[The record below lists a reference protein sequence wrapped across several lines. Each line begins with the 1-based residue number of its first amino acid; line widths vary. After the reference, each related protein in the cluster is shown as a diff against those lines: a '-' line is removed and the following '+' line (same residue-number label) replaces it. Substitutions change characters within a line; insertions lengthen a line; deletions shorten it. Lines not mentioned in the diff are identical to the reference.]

1 MRTGKIIVFLIV
13 MLAIGAGNAIQQD
26 AVPAGLKETVLRDAA
41 CTKPADGQS
50 ADAPALSATPIHAGS
65 RELGTIVKVGGT
77 CHCQGSNCDTLVYL
91 RAGDQY
97 RLAVREKYASLHP
110 MKIVKHGMPSL
121 TGEFETG
128 AQKME
133 TTVYDWDGKQYRPT
147 LCATVVKGGRL
158 PKITQ
163 HACKAQP
170 Q

>member
-1 MRTGKIIVFLIV
+1 MRTRKIIVFFIV
-13 MLAIGAGNAIQQD
+13 MLTSWAGNAIQQD
-26 AVPAGLKETVLRDAA
+26 AMSADLKETALRDSA
-41 CTKPADGQS
+41 CTKPADAQT
-50 ADAPALSATPIHAGS
+50 ADVPTLSAMPIHAGS
-65 RELGTIVKVGGT
+65 RELGTIVKVEGA
-77 CHCQGSNCDTLVYL
+77 CHCQGSNCDMLVYL

-97 RLAVREKYASLHP
+97 RLAVHEKYASLHP

-133 TTVYDWDGKQYRPT
+133 TTVYDWDGKQYRPS